1 MGTGTVYVSGNVMQ
15 VKVKLSDLG
24 KSGKDFYMRL
34 KVTDNVKKPEDP
46 LSYFTSGD
54 SAPIG
59 RLSYS
64 YGY

>member
-1 MGTGTVYVSGNVMQ
+1 MQ

-24 KSGKDFYMRL
+24 MSGKDFYMQF
-34 KVTDNVKKPEDP
+34 KVTDNVKKPKSP